1 MADDG
6 ADAGVVDRLRQDA
19 HALLDAG
26 RTVVREYGG
35 AGDAFRRLVL
45 SDIALA
51 RVALIRGLVFLL
63 LAMLMIGTAYA
74 FLTIL
79 VTYGLTQVGVP
90 VWAALLVPIAVS
102 AAVARYAWHVAR
114 KALAFA
120 DLDATRRQL
129 SIWFPP
135 TQPVSTE
142 SPTGQINPGP
152 PDPEG
157 KTSETAPEAP

>member
-1 MADDG
+1 MTIEA
-6 ADAGVVDRLRQDA
+6 VDRLKRDA
-19 HALLDAG
+19 EGLLDAG

-74 FLTIL
+74 FTTIL
-79 VTYGLTQVGVP
+79 VVYGLNSFGVP
-90 VWAALLVPIAVS
+90 WWAALLVPIAVS
-102 AAVARYAWHVAR
+102 AGVAWWAWHTAR

-129 SIWFPP
+129 AAWFPP